1 MLLLVAGQLRM
12 IYNSL
17 KSKVLALNF
26 QNHFLLTFIIYNYRM
41 KLRLFFIFFT
51 FSIIK
56 ILATGQEPDRII
68 INNKEYKL
76 LNNPLKKYFDEHP
89 DEHPLYENKDLKEG
103 INEVTTIGISSN
115 HRGYIATF
123 KIENNIL
130 SVIDIKI
137 QNVNS
142 DNHEYIS
149 VFKKTFGDRKI
160 ELNYSGVLIIPQGKL
175 IQSADFGYSSLY
187 DKYQVITVQ
196 HDKIVKDKEL
206 DQDGFIR
213 FKVDQFEAYKK
224 TEKYKA
230 DVKDYL
236 ENWNDSKK
244 WDLSR
249 DNTRG
254 MSKKEIA
261 QLKKEY
267 ETPPNEEYID
277 NFFFVIKNL
286 DDIVVDY

>member
-1 MLLLVAGQLRM
+1 
-12 IYNSL
+12 
-17 KSKVLALNF
+17 
-26 QNHFLLTFIIYNYRM
+26 M

-56 ILATGQEPDRII
+56 ILATGQVPDRII

-76 LNNPLKKYFDEHP
+76 LNNPLEKYFDEHP
-89 DEHPLYENKDLKEG
+89 DEHPVYGNKDLKEG
-103 INEVTTIGISSN
+103 INEVITIGTSSN

-130 SVIDIKI
+130 SVVDIKI
-137 QNVNS
+137 LDVNS
-142 DNHEYIS
+142 DKYEYIS
-149 VFKKTFGDRKI
+149 VFKKTFGDKKI

-196 HDKIVKDKEL
+196 RDKIVKDKEL

-230 DVKDYL
+230 DVKKYL
-236 ENWNDSKK
+236 EDWNDSKK
-244 WDLSR
+244 SDLSR
-249 DNTRG
+249 ENTRG

-267 ETPPNEEYID
+267 ETPPNEEYIE
-277 NFFFVIKNL
+277 NFLFVIENL
-286 DDIVVDY
+286 DDIIVDY